1 MIPQPHLLKGLLWLG
16 IAIVSWGALFS
27 VAKRT
32 LPVLDPF
39 FLGSARYAVGVL
51 LFVAILWA
59 VEGRQALRY
68 GGRFLPAAVYGLF
81 GFTAFNT
88 LVWYGLSYTAPEH
101 ASIIMALQTPMTA
114 IAVWLTRGLRPT
126 PFTVGC
132 IVVAIGGVLVVVTK
146 GDLTQVFEGGSL
158 IGDLLVFLGAVS
170 WVTYTMAG
178 HHFSGWSPLRMTVL
192 TCIPGTI
199 GLIAVNLFTIG
210 MGYSVLPSFEQVW
223 SVKWQIGYFVVFT
236 VVLGVLGFNN
246 AVKSLGALNAMLML
260 NLIPVIV
267 FAIEAWLGRNFA
279 AIEIG
284 GAALVIGAL
293 VANNLYARWSARRQR
308 VAPDA

>member
-1 MIPQPHLLKGLLWLG
+1 LTPQPHLLKGLVWLG
-16 IAIVSWGALFS
+16 VAIVSWGALFS

-39 FLGSARYAVGVL
+39 FLGSARYAAGVL
-51 LFVAILWA
+51 LFIAILWA

-68 GGRFLPAAVYGLF
+68 GGRFLPAAVYGLV
-81 GFTAFNT
+81 GFCGFNI
-88 LVWYGLSYTAPEH
+88 LVWWGLVYTRPEH
-101 ASIIMALQTPMTA
+101 AAIIMALQTPMTA
-114 IAVWLTRGLRPT
+114 IAVWLTRGLRPA
-126 PFTVGC
+126 PFTIGC
-132 IVVAIGGVLVVVTK
+132 VAVAIAGVLLVVSK
-146 GDLTQVFEGGSL
+146 GDPANLFAGGSL

-178 HHFSGWSPLRMTVL
+178 NHFSGWSPLRMTVL

-199 GLIAVNLFTIG
+199 ALIAVNAFTIG
-210 MGYSVLPSFEQVW
+210 MGYSVLPGFEQIW
-223 SVKWQIGYFVVFT
+223 SVKWQLAYFIVFT

-246 AVKSLGALNAMLML
+246 GVKYLGALNAMLML

-267 FAIEAWLGRNFA
+267 FAIEAWLGRSFA

-284 GAALVIGAL
+284 GAAIVIGAL
-293 VANNLYARWSARRQR
+293 VANNLYHRSA
-308 VAPDA
+308 AAKAAAG